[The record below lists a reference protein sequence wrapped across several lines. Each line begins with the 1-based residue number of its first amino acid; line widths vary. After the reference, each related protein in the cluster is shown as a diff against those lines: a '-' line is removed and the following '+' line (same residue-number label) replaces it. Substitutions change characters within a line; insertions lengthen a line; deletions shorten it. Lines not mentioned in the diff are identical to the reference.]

1 MEKVIVFAGTT
12 EGYEL
17 CRFLS
22 EHQISVYACAATEY
36 GGKALTETP
45 YLHIHTGRLSR
56 EEMEAFFLKEAPNF
70 VLDATHPYAAEVTDN
85 IKSACEKTGFFYQRV
100 LREQGRQAEK
110 AVYVESTEAAA
121 EFLNTTEGNV
131 LLTTG
136 SKELKKFLGVKD
148 YKERLYARVL
158 SLPSVMEECSAAG
171 FEGKHLIGMQ
181 GPFSREL
188 NEAMLRR
195 LYARVLSLPSVME
208 ECSAAGFE
216 GKHLIGMQGPFSRE
230 LNEAMLRQ
238 FHCRYLVTKDSGKA
252 GGFQEKIDAAFSC
265 GAIPVIIGRPLKEEG
280 LSLVECKKRYLVTKD
295 SGKAGGFQEKIDAAF
310 SCGAIPVIIGRP
322 LKEEGLSLVECKK
335 WLSQNLGFS
344 LKPQITLLGIGM
356 GSRDTLTIEG
366 EKALEKA
373 ELLIGA
379 RRIADSV
386 KMPHHTVIYEY
397 DSEKILKCIEENS
410 QYEHIVIALSGDVGF
425 YSGAKKLLHNLGEDT
440 RVICG
445 ISSVVYFMAKAG
457 LSWDDAKIVSAHGR
471 NCNLVSLICHSKKV
485 FSILGTKDGISSLA
499 GRLVSYG
506 MGDVLLYVGEN
517 LSYENEKIFVK
528 PAKELVS
535 YEGDALCVVCAYNE
549 NASELMS
556 THGIKDECFIRGKAP
571 MTKEEVRTVS
581 LMKLGLSE
589 DSVCYDVGAGTGS
602 VAHGIKDEC
611 FIRGKAPMTKEEVR
625 TVSLMKL
632 GLSEDSVCYDVGAG
646 TGSVA
651 VEMALRAHQGKVYA
665 IEKKEDALALIL
677 ENKKKFA
684 ADNLEIVGGCAPEAM
699 EELPVPTHA
708 FIGGSSGN
716 LKDIIRLLL
725 NKNPEV
731 KIVINCITLE
741 TVGEAMEAIREFDF
755 QERDISGN
763 LKDIIRLLLNKNPE
777 VKIVINCITL
787 ETVGEAMEAIREFDF
802 QERDIV
808 QMSVS
813 RSKEVGRYHMM
824 MGENPIYIF
833 TCRRASL

>member
-56 EEMEAFFLKEAPNF
+56 EEMEAFFLKEEPNF

-188 NEAMLRR
+188 NEAMLR
-195 LYARVLSLPSVME
+195 
-208 ECSAAGFE
+208 
-216 GKHLIGMQGPFSRE
+216 
-230 LNEAMLRQ
+230 Q

-280 LSLVECKKRYLVTKD
+280 LSLVECKK
-295 SGKAGGFQEKIDAAF
+295 
-310 SCGAIPVIIGRP
+310 
-322 LKEEGLSLVECKK
+322 
-335 WLSQNLGFS
+335 WLSQKFGFS

-535 YEGDALCVVCAYNE
+535 HEGDALCVVCAYNE

-602 VAHGIKDEC
+602 VA
-611 FIRGKAPMTKEEVR
+611 
-625 TVSLMKL
+625 
-632 GLSEDSVCYDVGAG
+632 
-646 TGSVA
+646 
-651 VEMALRAHQGKVYA
+651 VEMALCAHQGKVYA

-755 QERDISGN
+755 QE
-763 LKDIIRLLLNKNPE
+763 K
-777 VKIVINCITL
+777 
-787 ETVGEAMEAIREFDF
+787 
-802 QERDIV
+802 DIV

-833 TCRRASL
+833 TCRRTSL

>member
-56 EEMEAFFLKEAPNF
+56 EEMEAFFLKEEPNF

-188 NEAMLRR
+188 NEAMLR
-195 LYARVLSLPSVME
+195 
-208 ECSAAGFE
+208 
-216 GKHLIGMQGPFSRE
+216 
-230 LNEAMLRQ
+230 Q

-280 LSLVECKKRYLVTKD
+280 LSLVECKK
-295 SGKAGGFQEKIDAAF
+295 
-310 SCGAIPVIIGRP
+310 
-322 LKEEGLSLVECKK
+322 
-335 WLSQNLGFS
+335 WLSQKFGFS

-471 NCNLVSLICHSKKV
+471 NCNLVFLICHSKKV

-602 VAHGIKDEC
+602 VA
-611 FIRGKAPMTKEEVR
+611 
-625 TVSLMKL
+625 
-632 GLSEDSVCYDVGAG
+632 
-646 TGSVA
+646 
-651 VEMALRAHQGKVYA
+651 VEMALCAHQGKVYA

-755 QERDISGN
+755 QERDI
-763 LKDIIRLLLNKNPE
+763 
-777 VKIVINCITL
+777 
-787 ETVGEAMEAIREFDF
+787 
-802 QERDIV
+802 V

-833 TCRRASL
+833 TCRRTSL

>member
-56 EEMEAFFLKEAPNF
+56 EEMEAFFLKEEPNF

-188 NEAMLRR
+188 NEAMLR
-195 LYARVLSLPSVME
+195 
-208 ECSAAGFE
+208 
-216 GKHLIGMQGPFSRE
+216 
-230 LNEAMLRQ
+230 Q

-280 LSLVECKKRYLVTKD
+280 LSLVECKK
-295 SGKAGGFQEKIDAAF
+295 
-310 SCGAIPVIIGRP
+310 
-322 LKEEGLSLVECKK
+322 
-335 WLSQNLGFS
+335 WLSQKFGFS

-386 KMPHHTVIYEY
+386 KMPHHTVVYEY

-535 YEGDALCVVCAYNE
+535 YEGDALCVICAYNE

-556 THGIKDECFIRGKAP
+556 T
-571 MTKEEVRTVS
+571 
-581 LMKLGLSE
+581 
-589 DSVCYDVGAGTGS
+589 
-602 VAHGIKDEC
+602 HGIKDEC

-716 LKDIIRLLL
+716 LKEIIRLLL

-755 QERDISGN
+755 QE
-763 LKDIIRLLLNKNPE
+763 K
-777 VKIVINCITL
+777 
-787 ETVGEAMEAIREFDF
+787 
-802 QERDIV
+802 DIV

-833 TCRRASL
+833 TCRRTSL

>member
-56 EEMEAFFLKEAPNF
+56 EEMEAFFLKEEPNF

-188 NEAMLRR
+188 NEAMLR
-195 LYARVLSLPSVME
+195 
-208 ECSAAGFE
+208 
-216 GKHLIGMQGPFSRE
+216 
-230 LNEAMLRQ
+230 Q

-280 LSLVECKKRYLVTKD
+280 LSLVECKK
-295 SGKAGGFQEKIDAAF
+295 
-310 SCGAIPVIIGRP
+310 
-322 LKEEGLSLVECKK
+322 
-335 WLSQNLGFS
+335 WLSQKFGFS

-457 LSWDDAKIVSAHGR
+457 LSWDDTKIVSAHGR

-535 YEGDALCVVCAYNE
+535 YEGDTLCVVCAYNE

-556 THGIKDECFIRGKAP
+556 T
-571 MTKEEVRTVS
+571 
-581 LMKLGLSE
+581 
-589 DSVCYDVGAGTGS
+589 
-602 VAHGIKDEC
+602 HGIKDEC

-755 QERDISGN
+755 QE
-763 LKDIIRLLLNKNPE
+763 K
-777 VKIVINCITL
+777 
-787 ETVGEAMEAIREFDF
+787 
-802 QERDIV
+802 DIV

-833 TCRRASL
+833 TCRRTSL

>member
-22 EHQISVYACAATEY
+22 EHQVFVCACAATEY

-45 YLHIHTGRLSR
+45 YLHIHTGRLNR
-56 EEMEAFFLKEAPNF
+56 EEMEAFFQKEEPEL
-70 VLDATHPYAAEVTDN
+70 VLDATHPYAAEVTEN

-100 LREQGRQAEK
+100 LREQGKQAEQ
-110 AVYVESTEAAA
+110 AVYVESTEDAA

-188 NEAMLRR
+188 NEAMLR
-195 LYARVLSLPSVME
+195 
-208 ECSAAGFE
+208 
-216 GKHLIGMQGPFSRE
+216 
-230 LNEAMLRQ
+230 Q
-238 FHCRYLVTKDSGKA
+238 FHCRYLVTKDTGKA

-280 LSLVECKKRYLVTKD
+280 LSLL
-295 SGKAGGFQEKIDAAF
+295 
-310 SCGAIPVIIGRP
+310 
-322 LKEEGLSLVECKK
+322 ECKK
-335 WLSQNLGFS
+335 WLSERFGFS

-356 GSRDTLTIEG
+356 GSEETLTIEG
-366 EKALEKA
+366 KKALEEA

-397 DSEKILKCIEENS
+397 DSEKILKCIKEHG

-425 YSGAKKLLHNLGEDT
+425 YSGAKKLLQGLGKNT

-471 NCNLVSLICHSKKV
+471 SCNLVSLIRHNKKV
-485 FSILGTKDGISSLA
+485 FSILGTKDGVSALA
-499 GRLVSYG
+499 KKLVYYG
-506 MGDVLLYVGEN
+506 MGEVLLYVGEN
-517 LSYENEKIFVK
+517 LSYEEETVFVK

-549 NASELMS
+549 KAEPFFS

-571 MTKEEVRTVS
+571 MTKEEVRS
-581 LMKLGLSE
+581 
-589 DSVCYDVGAGTGS
+589 
-602 VAHGIKDEC
+602 
-611 FIRGKAPMTKEEVR
+611 
-625 TVSLMKL
+625 VSLMKL

-651 VEMALRAHQGKVYA
+651 VEMALRAHQGRVYA

-699 EELPVPTHA
+699 NELPAPTHA

-725 NKNPEV
+725 EKNQEV

-741 TVGEAMEAIREFDF
+741 TVGEAMEAIREF
-755 QERDISGN
+755 G
-763 LKDIIRLLLNKNPE
+763 
-777 VKIVINCITL
+777 
-787 ETVGEAMEAIREFDF
+787 F

-808 QMSVS
+808 QLSVS

-833 TCRRASL
+833 TCRGASL

>member
-56 EEMEAFFLKEAPNF
+56 EEMEAFFLKEEPNF

-188 NEAMLRR
+188 NEAMLR
-195 LYARVLSLPSVME
+195 
-208 ECSAAGFE
+208 
-216 GKHLIGMQGPFSRE
+216 
-230 LNEAMLRQ
+230 Q

-280 LSLVECKKRYLVTKD
+280 LSLVECKK
-295 SGKAGGFQEKIDAAF
+295 
-310 SCGAIPVIIGRP
+310 
-322 LKEEGLSLVECKK
+322 
-335 WLSQNLGFS
+335 WLSQKFGFS

-471 NCNLVSLICHSKKV
+471 NCNLVFLICHSKKV

-556 THGIKDECFIRGKAP
+556 T
-571 MTKEEVRTVS
+571 
-581 LMKLGLSE
+581 
-589 DSVCYDVGAGTGS
+589 
-602 VAHGIKDEC
+602 HGIKDEC

-755 QERDISGN
+755 QERDI
-763 LKDIIRLLLNKNPE
+763 
-777 VKIVINCITL
+777 
-787 ETVGEAMEAIREFDF
+787 
-802 QERDIV
+802 V

-833 TCRRASL
+833 TCRRTSL